1 MSDNFR
7 PMLAGKAPEDLS
19 TLKFPLA
26 LSPKLDGIRAI
37 VKDGVVL
44 SRSLKPIPNR
54 HVQKL
59 FSHLEG
65 YDGELI
71 VGPAADKD
79 CFLKTTS
86 GVMSRDGEPNVNY
99 HVFDRHDLTAITWE
113 SRYATCEH
121 HPEITPVTHHLVWS
135 QESIL
140 EYEETYLS
148 QGYEGVMLRALD
160 GPYKNG
166 RSTTR
171 EGWLLKLKRFEDS
184 EALVI
189 GMEEK
194 MTNENEAMIGE
205 LGQTKRTSHQENLY
219 PRDTMGALIVRD
231 LKTGVLFNIG
241 TGFSDIDRSWWW
253 SLFTEDDEVR
263 VKNNSG
269 TEITFKEP
277 KLIVK
282 YKYFATGSKDR
293 PRFPVYIS
301 IRDKI
306 DL

>member
-1 MSDNFR
+1 MTQFK
-7 PMLAGKAPEDLS
+7 PMLAGKAPADLS
-19 TLKFPLA
+19 TLKFPLV
-26 LSPKLDGIRAI
+26 LSPKLDGIRAL
-37 VKDGVVL
+37 VKDGIVM
-44 SRSLKPIPNR
+44 SRSLKPIPNN

-59 FSHLEG
+59 FGHLEG

-71 VGPAADKD
+71 VGEPTDKD
-79 CFLKTTS
+79 CFRNTTS
-86 GVMSRDGEPNVNY
+86 GVMSRDGEPDVIY
-99 HVFDRHDLTAITWE
+99 HVFDYHKINLSWETRFKFLFGEERVIIVPHYEVNSPEAI
-113 SRYATCEH
+113 
-121 HPEITPVTHHLVWS
+121 
-135 QESIL
+135 ESI
-140 EYEETYLS
+140 ETEML
-148 QGYEGVMLRALD
+148 QMGYEGVMLRD
-160 GPYKNG
+160 ISGSYKFG

-194 MTNENEAMIGE
+194 MTNENEATIGE

-253 SLFTEDDEVR
+253 SLFTENDEAR

-282 YKYFATGSKDR
+282 YKYFATGSKDK